1 MIRPATTTSAILIAA
16 NTMQDFD
23 SDTPE
28 YLSSRM
34 TNSVV
39 KDPAVFQQS
48 LLESAEG
55 RQYEQKD

>member
-1 MIRPATTTSAILIAA
+1 
-16 NTMQDFD
+16 MQDFD

-55 RQYEQKD
+55 RQYEPKD